1 MAVEL
6 VVAMVA
12 GLVAVQ
18 AVAVMAERAAAMAA
32 PAGETETVE
41 LAAVM
46 AAARVAVVMAGE
58 TGSAIRP
65 RTRTNAA
72 VAPRSPAT
80 VTARWRF

>member
-1 MAVEL
+1 MMVVEL

-18 AVAVMAERAAAMAA
+18 AVAVMAERAAVMAERAAAMAA

-46 AAARVAVVMAGE
+46 AMAAARVVV
-58 TGSAIRP
+58 
-65 RTRTNAA
+65 
-72 VAPRSPAT
+72 V
-80 VTARWRF
+80 

>member
-1 MAVEL
+1 
-6 VVAMVA
+6 A

-46 AAARVAVVMAGE
+46 AMAAARVAVVMAGE

-80 VTARWRF
+80 VIARWRFS